1 METEDFNK
9 PIIAIAVAM
18 VCISNR
24 DKITPGMLNASLR
37 LNIPTIFISGGPM
50 EAGRAK
56 LANRNTNLMHAIV
69 VAADE
74 KMTDEDLDKYE
85 KSACLTCVSCSGMFT
100 CKLYELLDGSPRP
113 RVAR

>member
-9 PIIAIAVAM
+9 PIIAIADAM

-56 LANRNTNLMHAIV
+56 LA
-69 VAADE
+69 
-74 KMTDEDLDKYE
+74 
-85 KSACLTCVSCSGMFT
+85 
-100 CKLYELLDGSPRP
+100 
-113 RVAR
+113 